1 MKIAEIECATTFNST
16 GQLEETCRQTLGET
30 SIALTQ
36 IGEGLQIVAHTVFE
50 QVEVNLSTST
60 NKRNSYETPVFALL
74 DSTLLADSCLF
85 FCYIPTDEDRF
96 TAFGESLKFL

>member
-30 SIALTQ
+30 SIALTS
-36 IGEGLQIVAHTVFE
+36 LE
-50 QVEVNLSTST
+50 QVEINLSTST

>member
-36 IGEGLQIVAHTVFE
+36 IGEGLQIVVHTVCE
-50 QVEVNLSTST
+50 QVEINLSTST
-60 NKRNSYETPVFALL
+60 NKRNSVFALL